1 GPQPLPLAPES
12 AAGAAPPGRPGRART
27 GLPGGDVHRPRPG
40 AGAAGGAGAR
50 RPRRG
55 RAAPRRGG
63 VMWRLVALRTGGA
76 TRAAAGHGEEQDQ
89 AGAGQDARRPG
100 GRQVNDEERDA
111 VPGEDHEADP
121 FAGREGAL
129 ATEAL
134 VATLAPSGLPE
145 GGWERLAAAVSAR
158 AGAARPA
165 ERPTVGP
172 AVTGATLRPAP
183 RRPLAYA
190 ALAVAVLALGGVGA
204 WGLVQRAE
212 AARLRDDQRILAYWM
227 SNPGMVLTPLQP
239 ADS

>member
-1 GPQPLPLAPES
+1 
-12 AAGAAPPGRPGRART
+12 
-27 GLPGGDVHRPRPG
+27 
-40 AGAAGGAGAR
+40 
-50 RPRRG
+50 
-55 RAAPRRGG
+55 
-63 VMWRLVALRTGGA
+63 M
-76 TRAAAGHGEEQDQ
+76 
-89 AGAGQDARRPG
+89 
-100 GRQVNDEERDA
+100 NDEERDA

-239 ADS
+239 ADGAAGARLGVLCVLPDGRALVLQPNRPERGATYVVVGRGEAGARELARGSENMLQFDVTGVDVVELRTERGERSQVLAVAQLGR